1 VARLQAFAE
10 KRVGEIL
17 DEALERGRVDFVSD
31 VAGRLP
37 TALIAELVGVPE
49 ADRQPLYEIANR
61 VMAFSDPEYSEAT
74 GGANMEAIEE
84 MLAFAADLAGRR
96 RRAPR
101 EDLMSEL
108 LQAEIDGDRLCDEEI
123 EYFFL
128 LLITAGIETTRSAIS
143 AGVLAFHD
151 APEEWRRL
159 RSRDVSM
166 KTAVEEI
173 VRYTAPIHHFRRTT
187 HRNVRIADREIEAG
201 SRVVIW
207 YSSAN
212 RDERV
217 FRQPQRFDA
226 GRTPNEHLSFGFGRH
241 FCLGASLARM
251 EIGAMLQGLLERD
264 VRVERRGEV
273 EWMASNFAQSPKRM
287 PVALSRRSG

>member
-1 VARLQAFAE
+1 
-10 KRVGEIL
+10 
-17 DEALERGRVDFVSD
+17 
-31 VAGRLP
+31 
-37 TALIAELVGVPE
+37 
-49 ADRQPLYEIANR
+49 
-61 VMAFSDPEYSEAT
+61 
-74 GGANMEAIEE
+74 
-84 MLAFAADLAGRR
+84 
-96 RRAPR
+96 
-101 EDLMSEL
+101 
-108 LQAEIDGDRLCDEEI
+108 
-123 EYFFL
+123 
-128 LLITAGIETTRSAIS
+128 
-143 AGVLAFHD
+143 
-151 APEEWRRL
+151 
-159 RSRDVSM
+159 
-166 KTAVEEI
+166 
-173 VRYTAPIHHFRRTT
+173 
-187 HRNVRIADREIEAG
+187 
-201 SRVVIW
+201 VIW